1 MITQIKGRLIEKSP
15 TEVIVDCNGIGYSIN
30 ISLNT
35 FSKIGNDENIK
46 LFTYLIIKED
56 SHSLYGFFD
65 KSERSLF
72 KLLISVSGVG
82 ASTGRMMLSSLSPNE
97 IISAILNENVQI
109 IQSIK
114 GIGLK
119 TSQRIILELKDKVLL
134 LEGSEQEQLV
144 LNTESNEAASALE
157 VLGYSQKQTSKILSK
172 IMSESTF
179 RIINTFFQISLKMS
193 ESISINFDSPL
204 NLR

>member
-35 FSKIGNDENIK
+35 FSKIGNNENIK

-172 IMSESTF
+172 IMSENPG
-179 RIINTFFQISLKMS
+179 INVETLIKKA
-193 ESISINFDSPL
+193 L
-204 NLR
+204 NKL